1 MSCVLETGIM
11 EWQKYEKRK
20 QIYVDNT
27 VIEIFNSTVSKTFL
41 FLKNKKFFWFMEKYF
56 FKFPKN
62 SFASDFF
69 AEADTKKYSYAS
81 GKPLATAEINFE
93 RWFDQFIMFLEI
105 LKNRKF
111 TKYLQRSQ
119 NMW

>member
-1 MSCVLETGIM
+1 
-11 EWQKYEKRK
+11 
-20 QIYVDNT
+20 
-27 VIEIFNSTVSKTFL
+27 
-41 FLKNKKFFWFMEKYF
+41 MEKYF

-93 RWFDQFIMFLEI
+93 R
-105 LKNRKF
+105 
-111 TKYLQRSQ
+111 
-119 NMW
+119 